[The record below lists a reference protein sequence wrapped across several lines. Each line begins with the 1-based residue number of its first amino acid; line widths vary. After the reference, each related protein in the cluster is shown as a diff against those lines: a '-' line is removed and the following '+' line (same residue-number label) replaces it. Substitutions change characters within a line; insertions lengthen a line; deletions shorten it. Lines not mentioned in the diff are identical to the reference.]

1 MKFYCL
7 GYYDVEK
14 WDAMSESER
23 NDLMD
28 ECFAYDD
35 VLRRNGHFA
44 GGDGLQGPKDTR
56 TIKWKNGKAVTS
68 TGPYT
73 KTKEQL
79 GGILVLEARDLD
91 HAIQL
96 ISNHPGV
103 RNGPFEIR
111 QVEDMSAIMAE
122 SARRRSGARKAS

>member
-7 GYYDVEK
+7 GYYDEK
-14 WDAMSESER
+14 KWEAMSEGER
-23 NDLMD
+23 NAFID

-44 GGDGLQGPKDTR
+44 GGDGLHGPQDTR
-56 TIKWKNGKAVTS
+56 TVKWKNGKAVTS
-68 TGPYT
+68 TGPYA
-73 KTKEQL
+73 KTTGQL

-91 HAIQL
+91 HAVEL

-111 QVEDMSAIMAE
+111 QVEDMSAVMAE
-122 SARRRSGARKAS
+122 SARRRSGAQKAS

>member
-7 GYYDVEK
+7 GYYDEK
-14 WDAMSESER
+14 KWEAMSEGER
-23 NDLMD
+23 NAFID

-35 VLRRNGHFA
+35 MLRQNGHFA
-44 GGDGLQGPKDTR
+44 GGDGLHGPQDTR
-56 TIKWKNGKAVTS
+56 TVIWKNGKAVTS
-68 TGPYT
+68 TGPYAKTT
-73 KTKEQL
+73 KQL

-91 HAIQL
+91 HAVEL

-111 QVEDMSAIMAE
+111 QVEDMSAVMAE
-122 SARRRSGARKAS
+122 SARRRSGAQKAS

>member
-7 GYYDVEK
+7 GYYDEK
-14 WDAMSESER
+14 KWEAKSEGER
-23 NDLMD
+23 NAFID

-44 GGDGLQGPKDTR
+44 GGDGLHGPQNTR
-56 TIKWKNGKAVTS
+56 TVTWENGKAVTS
-68 TGPYT
+68 TGPYAKPT
-73 KTKEQL
+73 EQL

-91 HAIQL
+91 HAVEL

-103 RNGPFEIR
+103 RNGPFEIH
-111 QVEDMSAIMAE
+111 QVEDMSAVMAE
-122 SARRRSGARKAS
+122 SARRRSGAKKAS